1 MTPRPEPSLP
11 FRACLAATAAGYV
24 CAAAGARRA
33 DANIW
38 LDGIS
43 PALMTLAAIAW
54 ACAALLPWR
63 LRPVIVGTILACA
76 APVHRLGITL
86 LELTRDTRVQ
96 PNITL
101 RGGTWLIVTSITA
114 GLWLHVIIPVGSF
127 KGDVAAPPAVDNDQG
142 AQAA

>member
-1 MTPRPEPSLP
+1 MTRPEPSAA
-11 FRACLAATAAGYV
+11 FRACLAITAVGYI
-24 CAAAGARRA
+24 CAAAGATRA

-63 LRPVIVGTILACA
+63 LRPALIGTILACA
-76 APVHRLGITL
+76 APLHRLGITL
-86 LELTRDTRVQ
+86 LELVRPVTTQ

-101 RGGTWLIVTSITA
+101 RGGVWLIITSITA
-114 GLWLHVIIPVGSF
+114 GLWLHVIIPVSAFHG
-127 KGDVAAPPAVDNDQG
+127 GVAAPPAVDNDQG